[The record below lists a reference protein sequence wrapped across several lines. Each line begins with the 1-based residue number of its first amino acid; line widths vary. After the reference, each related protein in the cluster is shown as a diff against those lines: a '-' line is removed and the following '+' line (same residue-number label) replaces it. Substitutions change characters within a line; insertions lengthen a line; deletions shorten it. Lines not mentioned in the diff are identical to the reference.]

1 MRIPALPT
9 QARTASAAAAL
20 LVSAVLP
27 ASASDTTFTAP
38 YRGSAYDTERNAAAY
53 VEEHREGFLA
63 GKHVC
68 TRTEFLGTDGK
79 AIAMRAL
86 DFGRFDCKPDYI
98 YRDLRN
104 GYEEGA
110 AVDPAKGAAEIRVHY
125 RDSAQ
130 APVREK
136 RIEVPEPCVIN
147 GGVGEFVRR
156 RWEEIAAGKKV
167 PFNMVIPA
175 RLDYFRF
182 EAYVDRKYA
191 LAPAEA
197 KGRAYLPV
205 VIEPK
210 NAVLSM
216 LLPAIVLFEDIATKR
231 LIRYQG
237 IVNVADAKGR
247 SLRVKT
253 DYPGLGP

>member
-1 MRIPALPT
+1 MAC
-9 QARTASAAAAL
+9 AASLAAAA
-20 LVSAVLP
+20 
-27 ASASDTTFTAP
+27 DTTFTPA

-53 VEEHREGFLA
+53 VEEHREGFVA

-68 TRTEFLGTDGK
+68 TRTDFLGPGGQ
-79 AIAMRAL
+79 AMAVRIL
-86 DFGRFDCKPDYI
+86 DFGRFDCKPDYS

-110 AVDPAKGAAEIRVHY
+110 AVDPARGSADIRVHF
-125 RDSAQ
+125 RDSAR
-130 APVREK
+130 APLREK
-136 RIEVPEPCVIN
+136 RIGVPEPCVIN
-147 GGVGEFVRR
+147 GGVGAFVRR
-156 RWEEIAAGKKV
+156 RWQEIAAGKKV

-182 EAYVDRKYA
+182 EAKVDRKYS
-191 LAPAEA
+191 LAPGEA

-210 NAVLSM
+210 SAVLSM
-216 LLPAIVLFEDIATKR
+216 LLPAIVLYIDVATQR

-247 SLRVKT
+247 SLRVRT
-253 DYPGLGP
+253 DYPGMGP

>member
-1 MRIPALPT
+1 MTYLAVL
-9 QARTASAAAAL
+9 AYYAAASLAAAA
-20 LVSAVLP
+20 
-27 ASASDTTFTAP
+27 DTTFAP
-38 YRGSAYDTERNAAAY
+38 AYRGSAYDMERNTAAY
-53 VEEHREGFLA
+53 VEEHRDGFVA

-68 TRTEFLGTDGK
+68 TRTEFLGRDGK
-79 AIAMRAL
+79 PMASRIL

-110 AVDPAKGAAEIRVHY
+110 EVDPAKGAAEIRVHF
-125 RDSAQ
+125 RDSAR
-130 APVREK
+130 APLREK

-156 RWEEIAAGKKV
+156 RWDEIAAGKKAS
-167 PFNMVIPA
+167 FNMVIPA
-175 RLDYFRF
+175 RLDFFRF
-182 EAYVDRKYA
+182 EAYVDRKYS
-191 LAPAEA
+191 LSQGEA

-205 VIEPK
+205 VVEPR
-210 NAVLSM
+210 NTLLSM
-216 LLPAIVLFEDIATKR
+216 LLPTIVLYLDVATKR

-247 SLRVKT
+247 SLRVRT
-253 DYPGLGP
+253 DYPNLGP